1 MLGAMLPP
9 SAPCTRGISCCFPR
23 AIKTPLADKHARCC
37 KSTLPSGRLGTTEE
51 CTDARAVCCA
61 DASIWLVQ
69 FIKAMRNQE
78 GDLVR
83 NAHLIGFFRRICKCA
98 PVCLA

>member
-1 MLGAMLPP
+1 MH
-9 SAPCTRGISCCFPR
+9 TRHLLLVSSSYQN
-23 AIKTPLADKHARCC
+23 ALADKHARCC

-98 PVCLA
+98 PVYLA